1 MMKGIAPDQTM
12 ASNEETKA
20 TQQQEDKANRVVSI
34 PEHIYLDFKDVNIDN
49 EAFFEFVTFN
59 IMIQFL
65 EKTNSE
71 E

>member
-1 MMKGIAPDQTM
+1 M
-12 ASNEETKA
+12 
-20 TQQQEDKANRVVSI
+20 VSI

-49 EAFFEFVTFN
+49 EAFFEFVTYN